1 AVAPL
6 EAAGAEIAARLRRE
20 RADRDRAALVQQAR
34 ARYNARVYERNL
46 PFEYEGSNGENHPHR
61 STPASAASAPHGR

>member
-1 AVAPL
+1 VAPL

-20 RADRDRAALVQQAR
+20 RADRARASLVQQAR

-46 PFEYEGSNGENHPHR
+46 PFEYEGSYGENHPHR
-61 STPASAASAPHGR
+61 STAASAASASDGH